1 MLQRLVNA
9 LRGSVCLEVEG
20 AFPERYLNLCAQ
32 RGILF
37 WNVEWLEATRLRLTV
52 TRRGSRQAIPLG
64 ERALCTV
71 TPAGRAGMPYFLGRF
86 RRRYA
91 FLTGLALS
99 MAVVCVLSTFVLTIE
114 VKGNGAVSTARILTE
129 LRRQG
134 LGVGTYGPG
143 LDERA
148 VGNKVLLRIPE
159 LSWLSINLY
168 GTRAEVL
175 VREAV
180 EPPHV
185 TDSGERG
192 SVVARASG
200 IVTRVEALTGEAV
213 VKPGDTVLEG
223 ETLISGTVR
232 LEGPAYS
239 ETPEIGRLHTR
250 ASGRVYARTWR
261 TLSASIPL
269 EAGVKRYTGEEKD
282 LWSVTV
288 LGRQLDFFRKGGI
301 SFDRYD
307 KISRTW
313 TLTLPGGREMPLAV
327 QRETCRAYETESLA
341 LEPDAARAM
350 LERRLMEALEEAVGE
365 GEIVSAEPTAEQ
377 KDGGLTVTLRAE
389 CREEI
394 GKFVPDPTTQ
404 ENQENE
410 ADP

>member
-9 LRGSVCLEVEG
+9 LRGNVRLEVEG
-20 AFPERYLNLCAQ
+20 AFPERFLNLCAQ

-37 WNVEWLEATRLRLTV
+37 WNVEWLEDTRLRLTV
-52 TRRGSRQAIPLG
+52 TRRGSRQAAPLG
-64 ERALCTV
+64 ERVLCTV
-71 TPAGRAGMPYFLGRF
+71 TPAAQHGMPYFLARF

-91 FLTGLALS
+91 FWVGLSLS
-99 MAVVCVLSTFVLTIE
+99 LAAVCILSSFILTIE
-114 VKGNGAVSTARILTE
+114 VKGNTTVSTAQILTE

-134 LGVGTYGPG
+134 LSIGTYGPG
-143 LDERA
+143 LDERT
-148 VGNKVLLRIPE
+148 VGNKTLLQLPQ
-159 LSWLSINLY
+159 LSWISINLY

-180 EPPHV
+180 EAPEV
-185 TDSGERG
+185 VDASDYG

-200 IVTRVEALTGEAV
+200 IITKVEALTGEAL
-213 VKPGDTVLEG
+213 VKVGDTVLEG

-239 ETPEIGRLHTR
+239 ENPEIGRIQVR

-261 TLSASIPL
+261 TLTAQLPL
-269 EAGVKRYTGEEKD
+269 EAQVKRYTGEETTR
-282 LWSVTV
+282 WSLTV
-288 LGRQLDFFRKGGI
+288 LGRRADFFGRGGI

-313 TLTLPGGREMPLAV
+313 TLTLPGGREMPLALN
-327 QRETCRAYETESLA
+327 RETCRAYETETLA
-341 LEPDAARAM
+341 VEQSAAEAM
-350 LERRLMEALEEAVGE
+350 LKERLLEALEETVGE
-365 GEIVSAEPTAEQ
+365 GEIVSTDYTVETA
-377 KDGGLTVTLRAE
+377 DGMLKITLQAE

-394 GKFVPDPTTQ
+394 GRFVPDATT
-404 ENQENE
+404 QENE

>member
-288 LGRQLDFFRKGGI
+288 LGRRLDFFRKGGI

-341 LEPDAARAM
+341 LEPDAAQAM

>member
-20 AFPERYLNLCAQ
+20 AFPERFLNLCAQ

-52 TRRGSRQAIPLG
+52 TRRGSRQAAALG
-64 ERALCTV
+64 ERVLCTV
-71 TPAGRAGMPYFLGRF
+71 THAGRKGMPYFLARF
-86 RRRYA
+86 RKRYA
-91 FLTGLALS
+91 FWVGLGLS
-99 MAVVCVLSTFVLTIE
+99 MAAVCILSSFVLTIE
-114 VKGNGAVSTARILTE
+114 VRGNTSVSTARILTE

-134 LGVGTYGPG
+134 LSVGTFGPG
-143 LDERA
+143 LDERT
-148 VGNKVLLRIPE
+148 VGNRVLLQIPE

-180 EPPHV
+180 EAPELV
-185 TDSGERG
+185 DAREYGD
-192 SVVARASG
+192 VVARASG
-200 IVTRVEALTGEAV
+200 IVTKVEPLTGEAV
-213 VKPGDTVLEG
+213 VEVGDTVLEG
-223 ETLISGTVR
+223 ETLISGTVH
-232 LEGPAYS
+232 LKGPAYS
-239 ETPEIGRLHTR
+239 EKPEIGQMQVR

-261 TLSASIPL
+261 TLAAQLPL
-269 EAGVKRYTGEEKD
+269 EAQVKRYTGEEANR
-282 LWSVTV
+282 WSVTA
-288 LGRQLDFFRKGGI
+288 LGRRTDFFGKGGI

-327 QRETCRAYETESLA
+327 QRETCRAYELEQLA
-341 LEPDAARAM
+341 VEPDAAQAM
-350 LERRLMEALEEAVGE
+350 LEERLMEALEEAVGE
-365 GEIVSAEPTAEQ
+365 GEIVSTEFAVETV
-377 KDGGLTVTLRAE
+377 DGMLKVTLQAE

-394 GKFVPDPTTQ
+394 GTFVPDPIT
-404 ENQENE
+404 QENE